1 MISCPKCNSIKIR
14 KNGTRTS
21 QGLKVQKL
29 MCVECKRSF
38 SGSLESELDS
48 IIIDLFTGNKEEE
61 VFSVLSLNF
70 KRDSEWIEKKT
81 SSNRYVITSA
91 QSNTDIDEVFLN
103 SLLSYCKFNQAELLI
118 IPIRYKNPTS
128 QQENNVSHVYSP
140 MIEEF
145 LFENNI
151 RLHKKLKVLGSLKIA
166 ATTEHPLTGLAPIT
180 KGDSI
185 IVGHNQLQS
194 STLPVQIDDLP
205 VIMTTTGTV
214 SSKNYSVSKQG
225 YKAEFNHSN
234 SAVIVELDGEIFH
247 IRHLNFDGK
256 GFYDLDHYYSE
267 EDVEDNNEIHALITG
282 DEHAIF
288 ACEYVKAST
297 YGPDGICSILHP
309 EYIVRHDVLD
319 CHSVSHHHKRDFL
332 TRFKKGIKNQHLI
345 EAELNLTIDYIIE
358 TTPEDSTNIIIS
370 SNHNDHLRR
379 WLNDCDTDKEPWNA
393 KIYHFLMYEMLTA
406 IEADPEEIPNP
417 FELWSSERLNDYIN
431 TIFLKRTE
439 SFKMFDI
446 EIAAHGDIG
455 ANGSRGSRDSFA
467 NLPSKCIIGH
477 SHSPGIEKGVYQ
489 VGTSSKLKL
498 DYNEGPS
505 SWLNTHAII
514 YPNGKRQLIN
524 IVKGKW
530 RK

>member
-1 MISCPKCNSIKIR
+1 MKSCPSCSSIHIR
-14 KNGTRTS
+14 KNGTRS
-21 QGLKVQKL
+21 SKGLKFQKL
-29 MCVECKRSF
+29 ICNDCKKSF
-38 SGSLESELDS
+38 SGSIENE
-48 IIIDLFTGNKEEE
+48 KEEE
-61 VFSVLSLNF
+61 VFSTLSLSY
-70 KRDSEWIEKKT
+70 KRDLEWIEQKT
-81 SSNRYVITSA
+81 KSQRYVITSA
-91 QSNTDIDEVFLN
+91 QSNTDIDEIFL
-103 SLLSYCKFNQAELLI
+103 SALLSYVDFNQAELLI

-128 QQENNVSHVYSP
+128 QQENNVSHVYPS

-166 ATTEHPLTGLAPIT
+166 ATTEHPLTGLAPVT

-194 STLPVQIDDLP
+194 TTLPVQIDDLP
-205 VIMTTTGTV
+205 VIMTTTGTI

-225 YKAEFNHSN
+225 YKAEFNHSA
-234 SAVIVELDGEIFH
+234 SAVVVELDDDIFH
-247 IRHLNFDGK
+247 IRHLNFDGE
-256 GFYDLDHYYSE
+256 GFYDLDHYYS
-267 EDVEDNNEIHALITG
+267 DNKDISDNNEIYALITG

-288 ACEYVKAST
+288 ACEHVKAST
-297 YGPDGICSILHP
+297 YGLGGICDILHP
-309 EYIVRHDVLD
+309 KYIVRHDVLD

-332 TRFKKGIKNQHLI
+332 TRFKKGVKKQNLI
-345 EAELNLTIDYIIE
+345 ENELNLTIDFIVD
-358 TTPEDSTNIIIS
+358 TTPEDSINIIIS
-370 SNHNDHLRR
+370 SNHNDHLKH
-379 WLNDCDTDKEPWNA
+379 WLNECDTNKEPWNA

-417 FELWSSERLNDYIN
+417 FELWFVNQLNDN
-431 TIFLKRTE
+431 NKTIFLKRTQ

-524 IVKGKW
+524 IIKGKW